1 MAAERPG
8 AGQVLAVQ
16 PRPPHRFE
24 DPGATGEDPLAGRTR
39 LPRTQNRP
47 WHRPLRR
54 PFLHRL
60 APPRH
65 PCRARPSL
73 LHPATPRPKNGCA
86 GLTLYAILR
95 LLQRLLVVM
104 TGACHVCNRPFNDS
118 LSPDDTT

>member
-1 MAAERPG
+1 MWSRSPPPTPAADGHPSRPT
-8 AGQVLAVQ
+8 QT
-16 PRPPHRFE
+16 PRPPSNTSSW
-24 DPGATGEDPLAGRTR
+24 PPS
-39 LPRTQNRP
+39 
-47 WHRPLRR
+47 
-54 PFLHRL
+54 LHRL

-73 LHPATPRPKNGCA
+73 LHPATPRPKSGCA